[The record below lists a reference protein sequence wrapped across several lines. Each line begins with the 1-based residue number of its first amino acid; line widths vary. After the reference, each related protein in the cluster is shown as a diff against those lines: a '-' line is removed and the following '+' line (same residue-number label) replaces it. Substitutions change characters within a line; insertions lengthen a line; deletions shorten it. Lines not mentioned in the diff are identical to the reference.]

1 MYVCVKTER
10 KSPLQFVIGNFKVV
24 TDCDLSAFVF
34 MLLDFYIVYV
44 SLYYLEIWLQ
54 VGLLGL
60 VFNKIQQRKI
70 LLPFSCGKIN

>member
-1 MYVCVKTER
+1 MKTER

-24 TDCDLSAFVF
+24 IDCDLSAFVF

-54 VGLLGL
+54 VGLLEL
-60 VFNKIQQRKI
+60 VFNKIQQCKI
-70 LLPFSCGKIN
+70 LLSFSCDKIN